1 MVAWLTFCGEGDWW
15 LAFVEKVVG
24 GWRGG
29 EGGEAMLAVV
39 GKVVRM
45 VWFVERRVWLW
56 WLSLWLVQN
65 NDSKRI
71 MANSKITA
79 RLTRIIPFKQRWG
92 NLSEHTLIGI
102 TDLGTFMVFCEFP
115 QP

>member
-1 MVAWLTFCGEGDWW
+1 MLRGVCGCGGG
-15 LAFVEKVVG
+15 KVVG
-24 GWRGG
+24 LKRLFEGDVGG
-29 EGGEAMLAVV
+29 GG
-39 GKVVRM
+39 
-45 VWFVERRVWLW
+45 
-56 WLSLWLVQN
+56 WLVQN
-65 NDSKRI
+65 NDSKRK

-92 NLSEHTLIGI
+92 NLSEHRLIGI

>member
-1 MVAWLTFCGEGDWW
+1 VRRCLWCGDVDGCGGCCE
-15 LAFVEKVVG
+15 AVVESDVGG
-24 GWRGG
+24 GWRCG
-29 EGGEAMLAVV
+29 
-39 GKVVRM
+39 
-45 VWFVERRVWLW
+45 W
-56 WLSLWLVQN
+56 WLVQN
-65 NDSKRI
+65 NDSKRK

-92 NLSEHTLIGI
+92 NLSEHRLIGI